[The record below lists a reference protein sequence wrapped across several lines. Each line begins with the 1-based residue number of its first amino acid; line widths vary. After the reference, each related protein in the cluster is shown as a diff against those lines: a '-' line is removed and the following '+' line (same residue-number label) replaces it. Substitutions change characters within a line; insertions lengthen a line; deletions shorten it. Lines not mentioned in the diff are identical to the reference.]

1 MTTPFTLDQ
10 KKNAPIL
17 NPAISRTQEFFR
29 TVLAVVGGGNAVA
42 PAATSLNAPPAAVMP
57 GSGELQTNY
66 SLSAAQADKLE
77 TDLSSLDAS
86 VADVTAKS
94 ATVANNFTMQT
105 SGYIKDVKDTLA
117 AVPDENPSVSH
128 QVRAHAALEGI
139 VNKAQNDFDQ
149 AYGQLNANSDAVKNK
164 TPAMDG
170 PSPFIPSGYNSP
182 SYSGDADNQSVAY
195 APVNPGG
202 SGTYKDEEYDRSGR
216 KGRHITLSKAE
227 LAIEIGKALDYLGI
241 TDPIARQN
249 WTNGYITLIT
259 RESGG
264 DPDSVNT
271 YDSNA
276 RAGHPSQGLT
286 QTIPSVFLA
295 NLPKGASIADINDPV
310 ANIVASMNY
319 VMHDPT
325 HAYYVK
331 MDGSNLAERVQ
342 QADPNRL
349 PAGY

>member
-1 MTTPFTLDQ
+1 MTTPFTLDYKQ
-10 KKNAPIL
+10 NAPIL
-17 NPAISRTQEFFR
+17 NPAIDKTQKFFR
-29 TVLAVVGGGNAVA
+29 TILAVVGGGNAVA
-42 PAATSLNAPPAAVMP
+42 PTARSLNVTPAVMP

-77 TDLSSLDAS
+77 TDLGSIDAS
-86 VADVTAKS
+86 IADVTAKS

-105 SGYIKDVKDTLA
+105 SGYIQQVKDALA
-117 AVPDENPSVSH
+117 TVPDENPPVSD
-128 QVRAHAALEGI
+128 QVRASAALEGI
-139 VNKAQNDFDQ
+139 VTKAQNDFDQ
-149 AYGQLNANSDAVKNK
+149 AYGQLNANSDAVRNE
-164 TPAMDG
+164 TPATDG

-182 SYSGDADNQSVAY
+182 SYSGNADNQYVAY

-202 SGTYKDEEYDRSGR
+202 SGTYQDEGYDTSGR

-227 LAIEIGKALDYLGI
+227 LTIEIGKALDYLGI
-241 TDPIARQN
+241 KDPIAREN
-249 WTNGYITLIT
+249 WTKGYLTLIS

-271 YDSNA
+271 TDSNA

-295 NLPKGASIADINDPV
+295 NLPKGASVADINDPV

-319 VMHDPT
+319 VMHDPV
-325 HAYYVK
+325 HKYYVK

-342 QADPNRL
+342 QADPNR
-349 PAGY
+349 PSAGY